1 MFLMF
6 VRFLCIVVLVSNVMK
21 KKIICSLL
29 FLTILSGCNNEKDDN
44 QQSIKI
50 ERTLVVLDTIIADSA
65 KQKLQTDFSSE
76 EIEAKPILNFKSIV
90 RKIRNNRSMDS
101 AVISNRDSIDLYPCI
116 ANMFSTQKLDSI
128 EFFGSLGYC
137 ENPGPH
143 NRLESVLI
151 LYFNDEKLAKQQ
163 LDSLI
168 QNYRRNFRS
177 TETMFKG
184 GGIAFALKNQLC
196 IYPIETC
203 ASGMEDLL
211 KIDSI
216 ISEEVF
222 ANQSFDRLHSSC
234 GMGPFK
240 RIKK

>member
-90 RKIRNNRSMDS
+90 RKIRNNYAISICWL
-101 AVISNRDSIDLYPCI
+101 VIPKNRVNYYCI
-116 ANMFSTQKLDSI
+116 IT
-128 EFFGSLGYC
+128 
-137 ENPGPH
+137 
-143 NRLESVLI
+143 R
-151 LYFNDEKLAKQQ
+151 
-163 LDSLI
+163 
-168 QNYRRNFRS
+168 
-177 TETMFKG
+177 
-184 GGIAFALKNQLC
+184 
-196 IYPIETC
+196 
-203 ASGMEDLL
+203 
-211 KIDSI
+211 
-216 ISEEVF
+216 
-222 ANQSFDRLHSSC
+222 
-234 GMGPFK
+234 
-240 RIKK
+240 